1 MRRLAT
7 GPTTSLFLSKRKCNN
22 NNNIIVMK
30 IIAKIISSKKATTAS
45 RRAPPALFRAYVSL
59 HFLRAYYNH
68 TRQSE
73 PTQTPQINKNTI
85 RNPRKHR
92 NRTISR
98 KETKIAPATK
108 TPEITGILTKIP
120 RHTIKPHK
128 FPEFWLKIARRW
140 KTPQIP
146 GNSRKNLTWPKP
158 KKFLEL

>member
-7 GPTTSLFLSKRKCNN
+7 GPTTSLFLSKRKCNNN

-45 RRAPPALFRAYVSL
+45 RRAPPALFRAYVS
-59 HFLRAYYNH
+59 
-68 TRQSE
+68 SE
-73 PTQTPQINKNTI
+73 RITI
-85 RNPRKHR
+85 ILDNPNQRKPRKSTKTQFEIR
-92 NRTISR
+92 ENTETAQFPGKKR
-98 KETKIAPATK
+98 KSPRRTK